1 MIRQLFNILRPKAL
15 LIVAMAAAGC
25 SDDKTAGGGEMTFTG
40 GDNLFECPAEGGT
53 KDFSFF
59 SRAGHWEI
67 VPEDPGASWIDAW
80 PAYGDDNGRTT
91 LTVEPVGDAYGR
103 EMTLNITTANGVAG
117 QIRVKQAGLSPE
129 IKLNL
134 TGQRIRVDIT
144 GTPVTV
150 GVTSNVAWEAVVD
163 EGDTWISLGE
173 TTETSQQFL
182 FADNTDQPKR
192 TGQISF
198 RMVGGD
204 FKVSVPVEQM
214 DGNISF
220 ERAEKVSVARLLGEV
235 QPDAEGHFELEEN
248 YAVEGWITSDFEHG
262 NLPDSVLYVQ
272 DASGRGIKFVLK
284 DKNEILTPSA
294 EQAGWYAQN
303 RKVAVHMYGA
313 EFSND
318 AEGNLCVIDF
328 AASSVKR
335 STDEAPAALV
345 AVALNDLGDLSQY
358 ANTVVRIAPVE
369 FVTPYGGYAPFYEK
383 ESNDVETTEAEWAKN
398 VKAGYRALFPHH
410 TLAPH
415 LVRDA
420 KGNVAKLYFQSS
432 FTQMYARNLPAGS
445 GALTALVSKFRG
457 EYILRIRNT
466 EDDALSADAGTRFST
481 TLLQAGPWLAQDA
494 VPAFAVG
501 NTGDDRSSVVFS
513 VYDDSNNFD
522 VFPSSSGAIASY
534 WLTTDVRRRH
544 DIPFADEAEHYYSL
558 NAKLWWNVTTHH
570 SLVSS
575 NDEVGEA
582 FVIRTNTLRN
592 ATGALYLY
600 LTGTS
605 SKGGPGKMKIQWSD
619 TTEDDLTKVKFEEIG
634 TYDAPCLNFTP
645 YLYPYSFRL
654 PDAMRGKRQVT
665 ILVRCA
671 AEPQQRTGRRYR
683 HDAPGTHRN
692 RGNQITE
699 SHETTA
705 IQTACRRCTGRRT
718 AARRMLRFGRTAA
731 GDPARGPL
739 RHRAGGRRLPTRLRR
754 RNDPPGAAIRRGRRA
769 RPDAG
774 RTGRIGRTNP
784 PADQRIHAH
793 RRHVPHPE
801 GGHHRPLEPL
811 VHARRADPVPR
822 HDDAR
827 RRHLPSGAQRA
838 ARSRLRRGPR
848 RDRDHPG
855 RRLHRRG

>member
-134 TGQRIRVDIT
+134 TGQRIRADIT

-284 DKNEILTPSA
+284 DKNEFLTPSA

-313 EFSND
+313 EFRND

-335 STDEAPAALV
+335 STDEAPAAPV
-345 AVALNDLGDLSQY
+345 AVALNDLGDLAQY

-383 ESNDVETTEAEWAKN
+383 ESNDIETTEAEWAKN

-415 LVRDA
+415 LVRDV
-420 KGNVAKLYFQSS
+420 KGNVAKLYFQRS

-634 TYDAPCLNFTP
+634 TYDAPCINFTP

-671 AEPQQRTGRRYR
+671 AETNAQHNNALVAATG
-683 HDAPGTHRN
+683 T
-692 RGNQITE
+692 
-699 SHETTA
+699 
-705 IQTACRRCTGRRT
+705 
-718 AARRMLRFGRTAA
+718 
-731 GDPARGPL
+731 
-739 RHRAGGRRLPTRLRR
+739 TRL
-754 RNDPPGAAIRRGRRA
+754 GH
-769 RPDAG
+769 
-774 RTGRIGRTNP
+774 IG
-784 PADQRIHAH
+784 I
-793 RRHVPHPE
+793 VE
-801 GGHHRPLEPL
+801 IK
-811 VHARRADPVPR
+811 
-822 HDDAR
+822 
-827 RRHLPSGAQRA
+827 
-838 ARSRLRRGPR
+838 
-848 RDRDHPG
+848 
-855 RRLHRRG
+855 